1 MGQSLPLNTPTS
13 LRIVIGDA
21 ETWVSSVGDVV
32 KFLRQQE
39 AGDLADFMAD
49 GSSTKSAEPRRCV
62 RPHGSPLRDGVR
74 G

>member
-21 ETWVSSVGDVV
+21 ETRVSSVEDVV

-39 AGDLADFMAD
+39 AGDLADFLMAERSGANPPSLGD
-49 GSSTKSAEPRRCV
+49 VCARMEALCAMV
-62 RPHGSPLRDGVR
+62 
-74 G
+74 

>member
-21 ETWVSSVGDVV
+21 ETRVSSVEDVV

-39 AGDLADFMAD
+39 AGDLADFLMAERSGTNKPSLGD
-49 GSSTKSAEPRRCV
+49 VCARMEALCAMV
-62 RPHGSPLRDGVR
+62 
-74 G
+74 